1 MSGSL
6 NPLGGR
12 MQDDS
17 SYMYDC
23 ISTYISWCEKDINND
38 RKLSQTTG
46 RNNKHMINFAPTKPI
61 EQLNAQSEIKIEEI
75 RTFSK
80 ESSRQTVMFTK
91 SSYNIFHPTDF
102 LLTVAPNISRD
113 LISSQNFNEIQNLAK
128 HLKEGVTSFFGFE
141 FHLTSPKA
149 RSDYLVAVSSQKKE
163 REALLNA
170 LDNLPE
176 NLSQQK
182 EWQQVRRLTEQWV
195 NPNSIL
201 HNNIL
206 GLWLEFDTSNED
218 IGIPVPNIFL
228 QTIPLRIDTP
238 EDVEKCIWVT
248 RVALPVLTGSKVPEQ
263 LENKFIDA
271 LKKLPKGASVF
282 HVASM
287 LARGAEGMRLIIK
300 RIKPEDIVPYL
311 KSIGWEDSQ
320 DNGLTVLL
328 NDVKK
333 FSNCIRLHINI
344 GDHIDPK
351 IGLECFIS
359 PDRYH
364 EGEGWNEFFNYLVS
378 KNMCLPHLSSALL
391 AFPGV
396 IQEDQTEEFSLDSYM
411 PSVKIEGNNFS
422 KALVRYISHVKLSYE
437 PGRPLEAKAYT
448 GVRLFGKRQ

>member
-1 MSGSL
+1 MSGSI
-6 NPLGGR
+6 NPVDEEI
-12 MQDDS
+12 QTSS
-17 SYMYDC
+17 SYMYSC
-23 ISTYISWCEKDINND
+23 ISRCEKDIYND
-38 RKLSQTTG
+38 KKLSQISG
-46 RNNKHMINFAPTKPI
+46 GNNKNMINFAPIKSF
-61 EQLNAQSEIKIEEI
+61 EQLNELNAQSEIKIEDI
-75 RTFSK
+75 RTFSE
-80 ESSRQTVMFTK
+80 ESSKQTVMFTK
-91 SSYNIFHPTDF
+91 PSYNIFHPTDF

-128 HLKEGVTSFFGFE
+128 YLKEGVTSFFGFE
-141 FHLTSPKA
+141 FHLASSKA

-170 LDNLPE
+170 IDNLPE

-182 EWQQVRRLTEQWV
+182 EWQQVRKLTEQWA

-218 IGIPVPNIFL
+218 LGIPAPNIFL
-228 QTIPLRIDTP
+228 QTIPLRIDTS

-248 RVALPVLTGSKVPEQ
+248 RVAIPVLTGFKVSEQ

-271 LKKLPKGASVF
+271 LEKLPKGASVF

-287 LARGAEGMRLIIK
+287 LARGAEGMRLVIK

-311 KSIGWEDSQ
+311 KSIGWKDSQ
-320 DNGLTVLL
+320 DNGLTALL

-344 GDHIDPK
+344 SDHIDPK

-359 PDRYH
+359 PDKYH

-378 KNMCLPHLSSALL
+378 KNICLPHLSSALL

-396 IQEDQTEEFSLDSYM
+396 IQEDQTEEFSFDSYM

-437 PGRPLEAKAYT
+437 PNKPLEAKAYT
-448 GVRLFGKRQ
+448 GVRLFGKQQ